1 MAQLHYIQGPPE
13 PLLSLLN
20 GSREYASDFQKGA
33 RDLDALL
40 SFASIGADIDAGAVG
55 RRELRVSHTRDHVP
69 PIWLD

>member
-1 MAQLHYIQGPPE
+1 MMKLRDIQDPPE
-13 PLLSLLN
+13 PILSLIKDAH
-20 GSREYASDFQKGA
+20 EYASDFQNGA

-55 RRELRVSHTRDHVP
+55 GVLCVSHTRGHVP